1 MEEPVLG
8 EELEQSNT
16 IQADG
21 VEAAKEVEFNFA
33 SDSEGPET
41 PMQAAS
47 GQRLLEF
54 QFNDDC
60 WVEVRDASDSVI
72 FADLKHKGD
81 NLRLFGMPP
90 LNIMLGNARAASL
103 DVDGETMN
111 IQVAGERKTL
121 RFTVLADAES

>member
-1 MEEPVLG
+1 
-8 EELEQSNT
+8 
-16 IQADG
+16 
-21 VEAAKEVEFNFA
+21 
-33 SDSEGPET
+33 
-41 PMQAAS
+41 MQAAS